1 VADGARAYPPYEDA
15 GNSVDAGMKQA
26 GRRLLGVIPTLL
38 LTWTLVFAALQAMPG
53 DPVALMLGGTPTSE
67 EVIAAERAR
76 LGLDR
81 PIAVQYVRFLGGV
94 LTGDFGESFR
104 SRQPVTGLI
113 AEQLPYTVSLALG
126 GLVFGAGVGIVLGVL
141 AGLFPYGWI
150 DTAIMTVALAG
161 VSMPGFWVAMLL
173 IQVFA
178 TSLGW
183 LPVLGTGL
191 PALIMP
197 SISVGLFLA
206 GGLSRLV
213 RASIIEVM
221 GLDYIRTARAK
232 GLAEWR
238 VVCKHALRNAAIPP
252 LSLLGVQFALLIGG
266 AVVTETVFARPGIG
280 AMLVRAVLEK
290 DYPVVEGITVLS
302 TAAYVLVNML
312 IDVLYVMLDPRTE
325 RA

>member
-1 VADGARAYPPYEDA
+1 MRRAA
-15 GNSVDAGMKQA
+15 
-26 GRRLLGVIPTLL
+26 RRLLGVIPTLL

-53 DPVALMLGGTPTSE
+53 DPVALMLGGTPTSD

-81 PIAVQYVRFLGGV
+81 PIAVQYLRFLDGALV
-94 LTGDFGESFR
+94 GDFGESFR
-104 SRQPVTGLI
+104 SRQPVMGLI
-113 AEQLPYTVSLALG
+113 AEQLPYTLSLALG
-126 GLVFGAGVGIVLGVL
+126 GLVFGAGLGILLGVL

-150 DTAIMTVALAG
+150 DAAIMTLALAG
-161 VSMPGFWVAMLL
+161 VSLPGFWVAMLL
-173 IQVFA
+173 IQLFA
-178 TSLGW
+178 TTLGW
-183 LPVLGTGL
+183 LPVLGTGFW
-191 PALIMP
+191 ALVMP

-213 RASIIEVM
+213 RAAIIEVM

-302 TAAYVLVNML
+302 TAAYVVVNGV
-312 IDVLYVMLDPRTE
+312 IDILYGALDPRTG
-325 RA
+325 RT

>member
-1 VADGARAYPPYEDA
+1 MRR
-15 GNSVDAGMKQA
+15 A
-26 GRRLLGVIPTLL
+26 GRQLLGLIPTLL

-67 EVIAAERAR
+67 EVITAERDR

-81 PIAVQYVRFLGGV
+81 PVVVQYVRFLGGALV
-94 LTGDFGESFR
+94 GDFGESFR
-104 SRQPVTGLI
+104 TRQPVMGMI
-113 AEQLPYTVSLALG
+113 AEQVPFTLALALG
-126 GLVFGAGVGIVLGVL
+126 GLLFGAGVGVVLGVL

-150 DTAIMTVALAG
+150 DTVIMTAALAG
-161 VSMPGFWVAMLL
+161 VSLPGFWIAMLL
-173 IQVFA
+173 IQLFA
-178 TSLGW
+178 TTLGW

-191 PALIMP
+191 LALIMP

-213 RASIIEVM
+213 RSSIIEVM

-232 GLAEWR
+232 GLPEWR

-290 DYPVVEGITVLS
+290 DYPVVEGITVLT
-302 TAAYVLVNML
+302 TAAYVLVNVL
-312 IDVLYVMLDPRTE
+312 IDALYVVLDPRTE

>member
-1 VADGARAYPPYEDA
+1 MRRV
-15 GNSVDAGMKQA
+15 
-26 GRRLLGVIPTLL
+26 GRQLLGIVPTLL

-81 PIAVQYVRFLGGV
+81 PVVVQYVRFLGGALV
-94 LTGDFGESFR
+94 GDFGESFR
-104 SRQPVTGLI
+104 TRQPVMGMI
-113 AEQLPYTVSLALG
+113 AEQVPFTLSLALG
-126 GLVFGAGVGIVLGVL
+126 GLLFGASVGVALGVL

-150 DTAIMTVALAG
+150 DTVIMTAALAG
-161 VSMPGFWVAMLL
+161 VSLPGFWIAMLL
-173 IQVFA
+173 IQLFA
-178 TSLGW
+178 TTLGW

-191 PALIMP
+191 LALIMP
-197 SISVGLFLA
+197 SISVGMFLA

-213 RASIIEVM
+213 RSSIIEVM

-232 GLAEWR
+232 GLPEWR

-280 AMLVRAVLEK
+280 ALLVRAVLEK
-290 DYPVVEGITVLS
+290 DYPVVEGITVLT
-302 TAAYVLVNML
+302 TAAYVLVNVA
-312 IDVLYVMLDPRTE
+312 IDALYVVLDPRTE

>member
-1 VADGARAYPPYEDA
+1 MRR
-15 GNSVDAGMKQA
+15 A
-26 GRRLLGVIPTLL
+26 GRQLLGVVPTRLL
-38 LTWTLVFAALQAMPG
+38 PGPVACAALQAGPG
-53 DPVALMLGGTPTSE
+53 DRGALLLGGTPTSE

-81 PIAVQYVRFLGGV
+81 PVVVQYVRFLGGALV
-94 LTGDFGESFR
+94 GDFGESFR
-104 SRQPVTGLI
+104 SRQPVMGMI
-113 AEQLPYTVSLALG
+113 AEQVPFTLSLALG
-126 GLVFGAGVGIVLGVL
+126 GLLFGAGVGIALGVL
-141 AGLFPYGWI
+141 AGLFPHGWV
-150 DTAIMTVALAG
+150 DTAIMAAALAG
-161 VSMPGFWVAMLL
+161 VSLPGFWIAMIL

-178 TSLGW
+178 TTLGW

-191 PALIMP
+191 LALIMP

-238 VVCKHALRNAAIPP
+238 VVCRHALRNAAIPP
-252 LSLLGVQFALLIGG
+252 VSLLGVQFALLIGG

-290 DYPVVEGITVLS
+290 DYPVVEGITVLT
-302 TAAYVLVNML
+302 TAAYVLVNVL
-312 IDVLYVMLDPRTE
+312 VDALYVALDPRTE

>member
-1 VADGARAYPPYEDA
+1 MRRAAR
-15 GNSVDAGMKQA
+15 Q
-26 GRRLLGVIPTLL
+26 LLGVIPTLL

-67 EVIAAERAR
+67 AVIAAERAR
-76 LGLDR
+76 LGLDQ
-81 PIAVQYVRFLGGV
+81 PVAVQYLHFLRGALV
-94 LTGDFGESFR
+94 GDFGESFR
-104 SRQPVTGLI
+104 TRQPVMGMI
-113 AEQLPYTVSLALG
+113 GEQLPSTLALALG
-126 GLVFGAGVGIVLGVL
+126 GLLFGVVVGVALGVL
-141 AGLFPYGWI
+141 AGLFPYGWV
-150 DTAIMTVALAG
+150 DTVIMTAALAG
-161 VSMPGFWVAMLL
+161 VSLPGFWVAMIL

-183 LPVLGTGL
+183 LPVLGSGL
-191 PALIMP
+191 LALIMP

-213 RASIIEVM
+213 RSSIIEVM

-232 GLAEWR
+232 GLPEWR

-280 AMLVRAVLEK
+280 AILVRAVLEK
-290 DYPVVEGITVLS
+290 DYPVVQGITVLT
-302 TAAYVLVNML
+302 TAAYVLVNVL
-312 IDVLYVMLDPRTE
+312 IDALYVVLDPRTD